1 LFSVETPWGRIHIR
15 WDNEANA
22 TPNAQLAFFAEF
34 LATAGL
40 YESWVS
46 SCPLS
51 YSSGI
56 VSHKRDVVGT
66 WFLSILA
73 GHHRYA
79 HITGLRGD
87 GVSPQILGMSK
98 IVSED
103 SLRRALARMTADESQ
118 NWLRPQLLCSV
129 QGALDTP
136 WILDIDTTV
145 KTLFGKQ
152 SGAEV
157 SYNPHKPGRPSH
169 ALHTYFVSH
178 LRMVLDVVVSPGKQ
192 HTAAHARPGLSDVLD
207 SLNKEQLPALVR
219 GDCGFPPQRQRPVA
233 GDPGFPP
240 QRQRPVAGDPGFPPQ
255 RQRPVAGDPG
265 FGNEPLIVELEN
277 RGQSYLFKLRQTS
290 GVKKMLR
297 RQFAR
302 KDWMMPGPS
311 DQGWSA
317 VEDNLRLAGWDQS
330 RRVVILRRA
339 AKSDV
344 ALTSNS
350 AEGQMELLLPDQDV
364 EVWEYAVLVTNSG
377 YALESMAQ
385 LYRDRADAE
394 NGFDELKN
402 QWGWGGFTTQDI
414 ERCQSS
420 ARVVTLIYNWWS
432 WYCRAAKPKARM
444 EAITSRA
451 LLLAAVGRATK
462 HAGRTTLYLTTMH
475 ASRTALMLLI
485 ANIPAALSHVRKVA
499 EQSPATDRWKT
510 LMDYI
515 VARIIPHQPPKR
527 LKTCALLAG

>member
-1 LFSVETPWGRIHIR
+1 MGESPKAEICVHSSELESFSVETPGGRIHIR
-15 WDNEANA
+15 WDHEASA

-34 LATAGL
+34 LATAGV
-40 YESWVS
+40 YESWID
-46 SCPLS
+46 SCPLR
-51 YSSGI
+51 YANSSGGDQ
-56 VSHKRDVVGT
+56 HKRDALGT

-79 HITGLRGD
+79 HITALRSD

-103 SLRRALARMTADESQ
+103 ALRRSLARMSADQSQ
-118 NWLRPQLLCSV
+118 NWLRPQLLASV
-129 QGALDTP
+129 DAALNRP
-136 WILDIDTTV
+136 WILDIDTTI

-152 SGAEV
+152 SGADV

-178 LRMVLDVVVSPGKQ
+178 LRMVLDVVVSSGKQ
-192 HTAAHARPGLSDVLD
+192 HTAAHARPGLNDILN
-207 SLNKEQLPALVR
+207 SLSKEQLPALVR
-219 GDCGFPPQRQRPVA
+219 GDCGF
-233 GDPGFPP
+233 
-240 QRQRPVAGDPGFPPQ
+240 
-255 RQRPVAGDPG
+255 
-265 FGNEPLIVELEN
+265 GNEPFIAELET

-302 KDWMMPGPS
+302 KDWTTPGPS
-311 DQGWSA
+311 DQGWSG
-317 VEDNLRLAGWDQS
+317 VEDMLKLAGWDKS

-339 AKSDV
+339 ARSAV
-344 ALTSNS
+344 ALTRKV

-364 EVWEYAVLVTNSG
+364 ELWEYAVLVTNSS

-414 ERCQSS
+414 ARCQTS
-420 ARVVTLIYNWWS
+420 ARAVALVYNWWS
-432 WYCRAAKPKARM
+432 WYCRAAKPGARM

-451 LLLAAVGRATK
+451 LLLAAVGRATR
-462 HAGRTTLYLTTMH
+462 HAGKTTLYLTTMH
-475 ASRTALMLLI
+475 AAKATLMLLI
-485 ANIPAALSHVRKVA
+485 ANIRAALGHVRKVA
-499 EQSPATDRWKT
+499 EQSPTTNRWKT
-510 LMDYI
+510 LLDYI
-515 VARIIPHQPPKR
+515 VARIIPRQPRKR
-527 LKTCALLAG
+527 LDTGAFLLGNCGF

>member
-1 LFSVETPWGRIHIR
+1 MGESPKAEISVCSTELESFSVETPGGRIHIR
-15 WDNEANA
+15 WDHEAIA

-34 LATAGL
+34 LSTGGV
-40 YESWVS
+40 YESWIDR
-46 SCPLS
+46 CPLR
-51 YSSGI
+51 YANSSGGDQ
-56 VSHKRDVVGT
+56 HKRDALGT
-66 WFLSILA
+66 WFLSILS

-79 HITGLRGD
+79 HITALRSD

-103 SLRRALARMTADESQ
+103 ALRRSLARMSAEESRS
-118 NWLRPQLLCSV
+118 WLRPQLLASV
-129 QGALDTP
+129 EVALNTP
-136 WILDIDTTV
+136 WILDIDTTI

-152 SGAEV
+152 SGADV

-192 HTAAHARPGLSDVLD
+192 HTAAHARPGLNDILD
-207 SLNKEQLPALVR
+207 SLSKEQLPALVR
-219 GDCGFPPQRQRPVA
+219 GDCGF
-233 GDPGFPP
+233 
-240 QRQRPVAGDPGFPPQ
+240 
-255 RQRPVAGDPG
+255 
-265 FGNEPLIVELEN
+265 GNEPFIGELEKRN
-277 RGQSYLFKLRQTS
+277 QSYLFKLRQTS

-302 KDWMMPGPS
+302 KDWTVPGPS

-317 VEDNLRLAGWDQS
+317 VEDTLKLAGWDKS

-339 AKSDV
+339 ARSAV
-344 ALTSNS
+344 ALTRKVS
-350 AEGQMELLLPDQDV
+350 EGQMELLLPDQDV
-364 EVWEYAVLVTNSG
+364 ELWEYAVLVTNSS

-414 ERCQSS
+414 ERCQTS
-420 ARVVTLIYNWWS
+420 ARAVALVYNWWS
-432 WYCRAAKPKARM
+432 WYCRAAKPGARM

-462 HAGRTTLYLTTMH
+462 HAGKTTLYLTTMH
-475 ASRTALMLLI
+475 AAKATLMLLV
-485 ANIPAALSHVRKVA
+485 ANIRAALGHVRKVA
-499 EQSPATDRWKT
+499 EQSPMSNRWKT
-510 LMDYI
+510 LQDYI
-515 VARIIPHQPPKR
+515 VARIIPRRPRKR
-527 LKTCALLAG
+527 LNTEALLLGNCGF